1 MNEELELV
9 VTEEIQKKIYTI
21 RGKQVMLD
29 SDVANLYHVKTRIIS
44 QALKRN
50 TKRFPESFC
59 FQLTEIEM
67 ENMQS
72 QNVIAAKRNSRYLPY
87 AFTDKGIAMLALL
100 LNNKIAVQVS
110 INIMN
115 TIVSSEHCI
124 SNEPKIFSWL

>member
-29 SDVANLYHVKTRIIS
+29 SDVANLYHVKKRIIS

-115 TIVSSEHCI
+115 TIVSSKHCV